1 MSEDRT
7 QPASKRRLQ
16 IAREQGQVAHSP
28 ELTAAGGWL
37 VAVLL
42 LGFWGEDLAGG
53 LIGLARRS
61 VGGTPVVWVDGP
73 AFVTHIRQAVMA
85 VAVPLGVILTGF
97 AAGALAAHQLQVRG
111 LWAIGLIAPDPTRLW
126 ILGRGGGMTAG
137 FERIAWSVIKA
148 VVLVGVS
155 YWAIRAQWAEIQRVS
170 DLEFPAL
177 AIATGHALIQPARVL
192 ALVMMILGLAD
203 FGLRHVRYEA
213 MLRTT
218 PQEQREDVRVMEGD
232 VSLRSKRRRLARA
245 WRGDAPE
252 LLAGASLVLEGKGGL
267 TVVLAGG
274 PPPRRL
280 TLRSVAQGAT
290 GLQLRRTAGALRVP
304 QLDAP
309 DLARRLA
316 RHVASGALLPATL
329 PVELMVE
336 VAAVWPAKVS

>member
-1 MSEDRT
+1 MSDDRT

-53 LIGLARRS
+53 LIGLVRRS
-61 VGGTPVVWVDGP
+61 AGEVPVSWVDGP
-73 AFVTHIRQAVMA
+73 AVVNHIRQAVTA

-97 AAGALAAHQLQVRG
+97 AAGAVAAHQLQVRG
-111 LWAIGLIAPDPTRLW
+111 LWAVGLIAPDPTRLW

-137 FERIAWSVIKA
+137 FERIAWSIIKA
-148 VVLVGVS
+148 VVLAGVS
-155 YWAIRAQWAEIQRVS
+155 FWAIRTQWAEIQRLG

-177 AIATGHALIQPARVL
+177 AVVTSHAFLQPAR
-192 ALVMMILGLAD
+192 AIAMVMMVLGLAD

-218 PQEQREDVRVMEGD
+218 PQEQREDIRVMEGD
-232 VSLRSKRRRLARA
+232 VSLRAKRRGLARA

-252 LLAGASLVLEGKGGL
+252 LLAGASLVLTGSDGL
-267 TVVLAGG
+267 TLVLAGG
-274 PPPRRL
+274 PPPRRV
-280 TLRSVAQGAT
+280 SVSHVAQGAT
-290 GLQLRRTAGALRVP
+290 GKGVRRSALAIRVP
-304 QLDAP
+304 QVDVP

-316 RHVASGALLPATL
+316 RHAALGARLPAAL
-329 PVELMVE
+329 PVELTVE
-336 VAAVWPAKVS
+336 IAAAWPVKVS